1 MKKKALWN
9 ILLSIGGAAVITGGI
24 YVFIADIHTNIRES
38 GVIEQAEST
47 AEEKIQNA
55 QNIITSFEEV
65 GRRAKE
71 ELENEY
77 SVSVQQEESVPSVSE
92 MDIVTVAKV
101 VDGDTLRVIYDET
114 EEEVKVRL
122 IGVNT
127 PESVAPE
134 TYRTENTAE
143 GRKISELVKEKVH
156 EGDKLYLEYDV
167 SETDRYGR
175 VLAYV
180 YFDDGT
186 MMQDW
191 LLTSG
196 YAKAEEYPPDTKYA
210 EHFAELEQQAKEH
223 NDGIWNAEIQ

>member
-114 EEEVKVRL
+114 EESREYPIVLLADR
-122 IGVNT
+122 N
-127 PESVAPE
+127 SAS
-134 TYRTENTAE
+134 A
-143 GRKISELVKEKVH
+143 SELLVAALSEINHAQIVGTKTYGKGKVQKVSVLSSGALFKYTYQEWLTPKGKYIDQIGIEPDIEINYEYSKEGK
-156 EGDKLYLEYDV
+156 DNQK
-167 SETDRYGR
+167 S
-175 VLAYV
+175 
-180 YFDDGT
+180 
-186 MMQDW
+186 
-191 LLTSG
+191 
-196 YAKAEEYPPDTKYA
+196 KAIEVISK
-210 EHFAELEQQAKEH
+210 
-223 NDGIWNAEIQ
+223 